1 MSWEIPKDDET
12 SGFLLLEKVL
22 LWFERCLTQWEKQ
35 TISRS
40 FGLKKDAG
48 SVKYIL
54 MPSPEG
60 LLKPRNELHTPYLFL
75 KISHSTKFNSET
87 RPRMFML
94 LISAFFFC
102 GLLWDILELDTYH
115 ISSDYFSFPLAIC
128 LEIATSV
135 LSKHCGKILAFL
147 DMLQTTKIPI
157 VHGMGSAFVWSTQ
170 VHQKKW
176 WQIWLEDQ

>member
-1 MSWEIPKDDET
+1 MGDTKRWWNFRIL
-12 SGFLLLEKVL
+12 FLEKVL
-22 LWFERCLTQWEKQ
+22 LWFERCLTQWE
-35 TISRS
+35 TLSISRS

-60 LLKPRNELHTPYLFL
+60 LLKPCNELHTPYLFL

-87 RPRMFML
+87 RPECSCCSSLHFFL
-94 LISAFFFC
+94 WITLGHPWAWYIS
-102 GLLWDILELDTYH
+102 Y
-115 ISSDYFSFPLAIC
+115 SSDYFSFPLAIC

>member
-12 SGFLLLEKVL
+12 SGFCFLKRFCFGLNGAWLNERHKQYHVHSGWRKMLVL
-22 LWFERCLTQWEKQ
+22 WNIFWCQVQRVCWSPVTNFIPLICFWRFLTPPSLTQKQ
-35 TISRS
+35 GQNVHAAHLCIFFLWITLGHPWAWYIS
-40 FGLKKDAG
+40 
-48 SVKYIL
+48 Y
-54 MPSPEG
+54 
-60 LLKPRNELHTPYLFL
+60 
-75 KISHSTKFNSET
+75 
-87 RPRMFML
+87 
-94 LISAFFFC
+94 
-102 GLLWDILELDTYH
+102 
-115 ISSDYFSFPLAIC
+115 SSDYFSFPLAIC